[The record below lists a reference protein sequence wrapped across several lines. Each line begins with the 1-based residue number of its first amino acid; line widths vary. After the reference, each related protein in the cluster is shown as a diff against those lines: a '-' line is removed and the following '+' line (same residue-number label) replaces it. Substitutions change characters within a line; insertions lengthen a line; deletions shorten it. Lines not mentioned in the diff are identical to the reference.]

1 MPLFLAHHSTGE
13 ATLRRR
19 HGENTIVL
27 DVTSKGGDPWVRF
40 SPFYP
45 HGWIPVPLWQ
55 GKTAASVEGIW
66 QGLKVFETAGVDLSK
81 FDITTMKNLKRTE
94 RTLGKTRGH
103 QAGADTERLLSYGE
117 ARKLIYLPAYRWVL
131 ENRLQAECEQLRTM
145 SKDKP
150 VVLLDYETNEDIENL
165 AKPLSHAALVI
176 RYIEKR
182 WE

>member
-1 MPLFLAHHSTGE
+1 
-13 ATLRRR
+13 
-19 HGENTIVL
+19 
-27 DVTSKGGDPWVRF
+27 
-40 SPFYP
+40 
-45 HGWIPVPLWQ
+45 
-55 GKTAASVEGIW
+55 
-66 QGLKVFETAGVDLSK
+66 LKVFDTAGVDLSK